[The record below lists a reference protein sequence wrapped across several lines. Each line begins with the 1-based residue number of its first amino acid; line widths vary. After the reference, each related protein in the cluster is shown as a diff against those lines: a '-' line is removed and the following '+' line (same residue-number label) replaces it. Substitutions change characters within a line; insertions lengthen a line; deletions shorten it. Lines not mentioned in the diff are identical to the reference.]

1 MLVGH
6 AHPDVTAAVQR
17 QVAKGSTF
25 FVNNEANIQ
34 LAEAGVDAVACA
46 EKVRFLSSG
55 SEATLS
61 AMRVACAYRQRGK
74 IMKFEGG
81 FHAISDCLLMRMA
94 PARPGNFP

>member
-46 EKVRFLSSG
+46 ERCAFCRQALKPRYLLCG
-55 SEATLS
+55 WLAPIAS
-61 AMRVACAYRQRGK
+61 AAK
-74 IMKFEGG
+74 
-81 FHAISDCLLMRMA
+81 L
-94 PARPGNFP
+94 